1 MRYIYNPVTD
11 QLDDVETPNLG
22 EKYFASAETD
32 EIIKQINEKHGP
44 GTLFPASDMPVPE
57 NPYRDFMERNKRAEL
72 PDAFNPDLEQSEP
85 LRPGETLEDWDVSFR
100 RPNAEG
106 GVIGGGQLV
115 QNTDDGSRPGYSGA
129 ALAIPLLANPPI
141 AAALG
146 ISIAGLGAWAGAQK
160 VQNYIEDNPE
170 SLNTPQAQAIML
182 SLGITP
188 SNLFK
193 KKNLHL

>member
-57 NPYRDFMERNKRAEL
+57 DPYRDFMERNKRAEL
-72 PDAFNPDLEQSEP
+72 PLDNFNTPDLEQSEF
-85 LRPGETLEDWDVSFR
+85 LRPGETLEDWDTSFV

-115 QNTDDGSRPGYSGA
+115 QNTDDGSRPGYGGFESRLKKLKNGEYSIR
-129 ALAIPLLANPPI
+129 LYE
-141 AAALG
+141 G
-146 ISIAGLGAWAGAQK
+146 IVDGK
-160 VQNYIEDNPE
+160 RIEKTYTGTKSFLKD
-170 SLNTPQAQAIML
+170 
-182 SLGITP
+182 
-188 SNLFK
+188 
-193 KKNLHL
+193 